1 MKYVFLALAA
11 LFATP
16 SLANPVEDPRG
27 AVVHPVFFTVDFKVE
42 GYTLVG
48 ADKPAARM
56 QTPLFMYMESSI
68 NPTITKTLQVAPE
81 DMLTKLAKQIDEKV
95 DAKKNAKKTDGA
107 TPALVKPSVAT
118 P

>member
-1 MKYVFLALAA
+1 MKYLFLALAA
-11 LFATP
+11 LIATP

-48 ADKPAARM
+48 ANKSAERT

-81 DMLTKLAKQIDEKV
+81 DMLTKLAKLIDDKV
-95 DAKKNAKKTDGA
+95 DAKKNAKTTDGVV
-107 TPALVKPSVAT
+107 PALVKPPVGT